1 MTVARSFGAR
11 VRRLTRSR
19 PFLFGTAAVLLAV
32 AVLAALL
39 AQDVRSWRD
48 TLRDDAIRYSVSP
61 AAQQQW
67 TAPTILPAGLSAR
80 LLGVAP
86 DRRRLSALRFFAL
99 ANAIDFSNGITPRT
113 KLLLQAAEVSL
124 SRAAADPNPAR
135 ASQAY
140 TLLGVLLL
148 SDADSS
154 AEVVNVA
161 TYAAA
166 VSAMQNAVRVNPD
179 DAHARA
185 NLELLLRQLQ
195 ADSSPGSERQANNQ
209 GSRQKGKTVGRGK
222 GVPPLNAP
230 GGDY

>member
-1 MTVARSFGAR
+1 MTVARSLAVR
-11 VRRLTRSR
+11 ARRLARRR
-19 PFLFGTAAVLLAV
+19 PVLLGVAAVLVAV

-67 TAPTILPAGLSAR
+67 TAPTTLPPGLSAR
-80 LLGVAP
+80 LLGVTP
-86 DRRRLSALRFFAL
+86 DLRRLSALRFFAL
-99 ANAIDFSNGITPRT
+99 ANAIDFSNGITPRS

-124 SRAAADPNPAR
+124 ARAAGEPNPAR

-140 TLLGVLLL
+140 TLLSVLLFN
-148 SDADSS
+148 DAK
-154 AEVVNVA
+154 AAYVVDVA
-161 TYAAA
+161 TYSAAI
-166 VSAMQNAVRVNPD
+166 SSMQNAVRADPG

-195 ADSSPGSERQANNQ
+195 ADSSPG
-209 GSRQKGKTVGRGK
+209 T
-222 GVPPLNAP
+222 
-230 GGDY
+230 